1 VKTLSVL
8 VAEAFRPFFLGGA
21 AFVTILM
28 ALWVMR
34 LAGWNASPSGWDPIW
49 WHAHEM
55 VYGFV
60 PAAIAGFLLTAVP
73 VWTQSPRVQ
82 GAKLVAI
89 FGAWIAGRVAMTV
102 PLGLSAAGIAIV
114 DLAFLPA
121 LALCIARPIIA
132 RGKSPRLL
140 FPLLVLVLFVGNA
153 LTHWPQIDPGA
164 GTARLGLR
172 VGIYVI
178 ALLIAIIG
186 GRIVPAFTQNAFRRD
201 GIERTVRQ
209 PPRLAPISVGI
220 TALFFIVDAAALSA
234 ELSALFGGAA
244 ALLLLFRWSGWQPL
258 ATRYDPLL
266 WSLHLGYLWVPI
278 GIALIATAKF
288 TPIVPWSAGIHAL
301 TAGAMGTMIL
311 AVMTRV
317 GLGHTGRQL
326 QASKGAVIAYA
337 LVTVGA
343 VGRVGAAWFPELGT
357 RGLILSGILWAAAYA
372 VFFATYARI
381 LLSPRVDAGTRDA
394 TGAARITRIANE

>member
-8 VAEAFRPFFLGGA
+8 VADAFRPFFLGGA
-21 AFVTILM
+21 AFVAILM
-28 ALWVMR
+28 TLWVVR

-73 VWTQSPRVQ
+73 VWTQSPRVH
-82 GAKLVAI
+82 GVKLAAV
-89 FGAWIAGRVAMTV
+89 FGVWVAGRVAMTV
-102 PLGLSAAGIAIV
+102 PLGLPAAGIAIV

-121 LALCIARPIIA
+121 LALCIAHPILT
-132 RGKSPRLL
+132 RRKTRSLL
-140 FPLLVLVLFVGNA
+140 FPLLLLVLLLGNA

-172 VGIYVI
+172 IGIYVI
-178 ALLIAIIG
+178 ALLITVIG
-186 GRIVPAFTQNAFRRD
+186 GRIVPVFTQNAFQRD

-209 PPRLAPISVGI
+209 PPLLAQVSVGI
-220 TALFFIVDAAALSA
+220 TALFFVIDASARSAMLS
-234 ELSALFGGAA
+234 SLFGGGA
-244 ALLLLFRWSGWQPL
+244 ALLLLIRCAGWQPL
-258 ATRYDPLL
+258 ATRHDPLL
-266 WSLHLGYLWVPI
+266 WSLHVGYLWVPI
-278 GIALIATAKF
+278 GIALIAAANVA
-288 TPIVPWSAGIHAL
+288 PSVPWSAGIHAL

-317 GLGHTGRQL
+317 SLGHTGRRL
-326 QASKGAVIAYA
+326 QALRGAVIAYV

-343 VGRVGAAWFPELGT
+343 IGRVGAAWFPELGT
-357 RGLILSGILWAAAYA
+357 RSLIIAGVFWAAAYA
-372 VFFATYARI
+372 VFFASYARI
-381 LLSPRVDAGTRDA
+381 LLSPRIEG
-394 TGAARITRIANE
+394 GE

>member
-1 VKTLSVL
+1 MEGAAVMKTLSVL

-21 AFVTILM
+21 LFVAALM
-28 ALWVMR
+28 TLWVAR
-34 LAGWNASPSGWDPIW
+34 LAGWNASPLGWDPIA

-73 VWTQSPRVQ
+73 VWTQSPRVR
-82 GAKLVAI
+82 GAKLAAV
-89 FGAWIAGRVAMTV
+89 FGVWAAGRLVMTV

-121 LALCIARPIIA
+121 LALCIARPILA
-132 RGKSPRLL
+132 GGKIPKIV
-140 FPLLVLVLFVGNA
+140 FPLLLLLMFLGNA
-153 LTHWPQIDPGA
+153 LTHWQQIDPEA
-164 GTARLGLR
+164 GTGRLGLR
-172 VGIYVI
+172 IGIYVI
-178 ALLIAIIG
+178 VLFIVIIG
-186 GRIVPAFTQNAFRRD
+186 GRIVPVFTQNAFRRD
-201 GIERTVRQ
+201 GIDQTVRRG
-209 PPRLAPISVGI
+209 PRLAQVSVGI
-220 TALFFIVDAAALSA
+220 TAVFFIVDAGALST
-234 ELSALFGGAA
+234 ELSMLFGAA
-244 ALLLLFRWSGWQPL
+244 AALALFIRWAGWQPL
-258 ATRYDPLL
+258 ATAYDPLL
-266 WSLHLGYLWVPI
+266 WSLQLGYLWVPI
-278 GIALIATAKF
+278 GIALIAAAKA

-317 GLGHTGRQL
+317 SLGHTGRRL
-326 QASKGAVIAYA
+326 QALRGAVIAYV

-343 VGRVGAAWFPELGT
+343 IGRVGAAWFPELGI

-381 LLSPRVDAGTRDA
+381 LLSPRVDARK
-394 TGAARITRIANE
+394 